1 MRKLEVKNL
10 PNSVSMG
17 LELDSLSPSRI
28 AQSAGMPRS
37 EHRILEFRT
46 QVNQPFHVM
55 FFDAISKGDK
65 IGVLEEI
72 LAREP

>member
-1 MRKLEVKNL
+1 
-10 PNSVSMG
+10 MG
-17 LELDSLSPSRI
+17 IELDSLSPSRI
-28 AQSAGMPRS
+28 AQSAGMPKES
-37 EHRILEFRT
+37 RILEFRT

-65 IGVLEEI
+65 ISVLEEI

>member
-1 MRKLEVKNL
+1 
-10 PNSVSMG
+10 MG

-28 AQSAGMPRS
+28 AQSAGMPK
-37 EHRILEFRT
+37 ENKFLEFRT

-65 IGVLEEI
+65 ISVLEEI
-72 LAREP
+72 LSREP